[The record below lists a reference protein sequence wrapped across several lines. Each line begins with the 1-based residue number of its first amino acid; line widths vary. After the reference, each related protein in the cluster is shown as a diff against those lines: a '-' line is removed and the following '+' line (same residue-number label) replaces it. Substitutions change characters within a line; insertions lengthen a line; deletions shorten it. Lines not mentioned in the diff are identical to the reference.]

1 MSRLG
6 ARILG
11 AAAGPVK
18 RAAAGPAGRH
28 RYNSRPDRT
37 DNKPRMSVR
46 SRFAP
51 SPTGYL
57 HIGGARTALFAWLH
71 ARHHGGTFILRIED
85 TDRERSTEESVNAI
99 LEGMTWLGL
108 NYDEGPFY
116 QTQRFERYAQVLGHL
131 LDAGHAYRCYCTPED
146 LAARREAQLARKEKP
161 RYDGRC
167 RNLAAPPPGNPP
179 SVVRFRNPADGDVVV
194 DDLIRGRVPFSNSEL
209 DDLVL
214 ARSDGTPTYN
224 FTVVVDDMDMG
235 VSCVIRGDDHLNN
248 TPRQIN
254 ILRAL
259 GASVPQYAHV
269 PMILGADGARLSKR
283 HGAVS
288 VLQYRDEG
296 YLPEALLNYLV
307 RLGWSHGDQ
316 EVFSLDELVTKFDVE
331 AVNRAAAAVNPDK
344 LLWLN
349 QHYLKTSDPD
359 HIARHL
365 SPFIG
370 RLGVDPALD
379 GPPLPGVVV
388 ALRERCKTLVEMAD
402 KALLFY
408 REFED
413 YDPAAAAK
421 HFNAGVVE
429 PLIALHTRFEQL
441 DDWQAP
447 TLHALVEEVAT
458 QFGLK
463 FGQLAQPLRVALCGN
478 AVSPAIDVT
487 LQLIGRGR
495 VLGRLERAVQWLQ
508 GQAGA

>member
-1 MSRLG
+1 
-6 ARILG
+6 
-11 AAAGPVK
+11 
-18 RAAAGPAGRH
+18 
-28 RYNSRPDRT
+28 
-37 DNKPRMSVR
+37 MSVR

-71 ARHHGGTFILRIED
+71 ARRHGGTFILRIED
-85 TDRERSTEESVNAI
+85 TDRERSTEASVNAI
-99 LEGMTWLGL
+99 LEGMAWLGL

-116 QTQRFERYAQVLGHL
+116 QTQRFERYREVLDQL
-131 LDAGHAYRCYCTPED
+131 LAAGHAYRCYCTPED

-167 RNLAAPPPGNPP
+167 RHLDAPPPGEPP
-179 SVVRFRNPADGDVVV
+179 FVIRFRNPLDGDVVV

-214 ARSDGTPTYN
+214 ARTDGTPTYN

-248 TPRQIN
+248 TPRQLN

-259 GASVPQYAHV
+259 GAPAPQYAHV
-269 PMILGADGARLSKR
+269 PMILGPDGARLSKR

-288 VLQYRDEG
+288 VLQYRDDG
-296 YLPEALLNYLV
+296 ILPEALLNYLV

-316 EVFSLDELVTKFDVE
+316 EVFSLDELVALFDIE
-331 AVNRAAAAVNPDK
+331 HVNRAAAAVNPEK

-349 QHYLKTSDPD
+349 QHYLKTIDPE
-359 HIARHL
+359 HVARHL

-370 RLGVDPALD
+370 RHGVDPALD
-379 GPPLPGVVV
+379 GPPLHEVVL
-388 ALRERCKTLVEMAD
+388 ALRERSKTLVEMAD
-402 KALLFY
+402 KALPFY
-408 REFED
+408 REFGH

-421 HFNAGVVE
+421 HLTPEVIE
-429 PLIALHTRFEQL
+429 PLLTLHTRFEQL
-441 DDWQAP
+441 EDWQAP
-447 TLHALVEEVAT
+447 RLHALVEEVAA
-458 QFGLK
+458 QHGRK

-495 VLGRLERAVQWLQ
+495 VLGRLERAVEWLKHR
-508 GQAGA
+508 GDA